1 MAYVRPAPYARVE
14 SDFVDARSSGGAYEA
29 LSANVERR
37 RLEVVTTSEGKAQV
51 VPNVLSWLAEASRI
65 SGLLG
70 ILTPELRAHSHTL
83 GPWQRTPN
91 FQDRSPHCVI
101 INAHHVTSLVFSYCL
116 ITYSTLL
123 LIGHATSM
131 RNSKIRVDGPASTR
145 C

>member
-1 MAYVRPAPYARVE
+1 M
-14 SDFVDARSSGGAYEA
+14 
-29 LSANVERR
+29 
-37 RLEVVTTSEGKAQV
+37 TTSEGKAQV

-101 INAHHVTSLVFSYCL
+101 INAHHVTSLVSL

-131 RNSKIRVDGPASTR
+131 RDSKIRVDGPASTR
-145 C
+145 CRPGSYPHARERGSDSEDLSESSHLLVEKSKSTPSIRSITIV